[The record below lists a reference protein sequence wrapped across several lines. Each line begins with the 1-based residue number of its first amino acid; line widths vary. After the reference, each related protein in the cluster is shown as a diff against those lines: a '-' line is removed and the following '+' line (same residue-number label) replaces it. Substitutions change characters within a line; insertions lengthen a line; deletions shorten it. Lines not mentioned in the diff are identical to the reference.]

1 MNSGNAHFYS
11 KFAGREVLKQL
22 ITSRTSVSVLR
33 ISHLA
38 VVPMWAAVA
47 VPVVVIGVR
56 SRHSGAP
63 LGSVGLATAFGD
75 PPIELSV

>member
-1 MNSGNAHFYS
+1 MP
-11 KFAGREVLKQL
+11 K
-22 ITSRTSVSVLR
+22 
-33 ISHLA
+33 
-38 VVPMWAAVA
+38 WAAVA
-47 VPVVVIGVR
+47 VPAGVIGVR